1 MIKTFETCAIKY
13 TYCDYFLEF
22 TNLKDNLIE
31 YKCLRYNKN
40 YQPKFNEKLKKQ
52 YI

>member
-13 TYCDYFLEF
+13 TYWDYFLES

-31 YKCLRYNKN
+31 YKCLRCNKN